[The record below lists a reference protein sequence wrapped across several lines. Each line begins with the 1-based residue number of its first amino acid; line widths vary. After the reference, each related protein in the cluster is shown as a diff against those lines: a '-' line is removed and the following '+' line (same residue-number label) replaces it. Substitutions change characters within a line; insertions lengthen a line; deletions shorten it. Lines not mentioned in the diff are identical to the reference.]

1 MFMRFRHGVLVGLAV
16 GYYLGTKAGRDR
28 YVQIERSLARI
39 RSSNSY
45 QQVVASACELTDLMI
60 QRTRSLVEG
69 SGDEPYGDPG
79 PFELVGDPT
88 LN

>member
-1 MFMRFRHGVLVGLAV
+1 MRFRSGVLVGLAV
-16 GYYLGTKAGRDR
+16 GYYLGARAGRER
-28 YVQIERSLARI
+28 YVQIERALTRV

-45 QQVVASACELTDLMI
+45 QQLVAGAGELTDLVI
-60 QRTRSLVEG
+60 QRTRTLVENAG
-69 SGDEPYGDPG
+69 EDDTATAG